1 MCNLFFFAWVSCAGQ
16 QDITILSD
24 IIQIIYIK
32 VEINQQNL
40 MEVIMPR
47 RLKSPTKA
55 ELQITAEQTRTKTN
69 TIKLNKLEC
78 TDGSKNAVASRLNL
92 TKDNRSTRNPQ
103 KNTGGE

>member
-1 MCNLFFFAWVSCAGQ
+1 
-16 QDITILSD
+16 LSD

-47 RLKSPTKA
+47 RLESPTKA

-78 TDGSKNAVASRLNL
+78 TDGSMNAVASRLNL

-103 KNTGGE
+103 KNTVVNE